1 MSGGRAAEEWGR
13 VAVALPG
20 WRWMARMY
28 ARMPLG
34 SGATTWVS
42 VTAVEGEWLHHSG
55 DRRTLA
61 SRCYPQVGDP
71 ATAGCLL
78 AMLGPG
84 WTIQALYDRHGV
96 IVTKGAAYRA
106 KYETGAGK
114 HFYTGA
120 TLGRACIAAAE
131 ALGRWPGGE

>member
-1 MSGGRAAEEWGR
+1 
-13 VAVALPG
+13 
-20 WRWMARMY
+20 MARMY

-61 SRCYPQVGDP
+61 SRCFPQVGDP

-78 AMLGPG
+78 ALLGPNACVLPIG
-84 WTIQALYDRHGV
+84 GRGD
-96 IVTKGAAYRA
+96 KGYRA
-106 KYETGAGK
+106 FVFIDEKTFEGDGT
-114 HFYTGA
+114 TR
-120 TLGRACIAAAE
+120 GRACVAVAE
-131 ALGRWPGGE
+131 ALGRWPGGQ